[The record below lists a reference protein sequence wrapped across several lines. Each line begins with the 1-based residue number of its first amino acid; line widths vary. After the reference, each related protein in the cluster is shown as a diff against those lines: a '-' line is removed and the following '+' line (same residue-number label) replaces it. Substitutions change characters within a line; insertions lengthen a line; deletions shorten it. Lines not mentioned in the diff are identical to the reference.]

1 MKSFKTG
8 GELSKVWVMKIFIK
22 NFINEIL
29 GYVEIC
35 YIKNFITNKFHQNF
49 IGLGFVKSPR
59 NFKTREPNQ
68 GMMVNVTKWM
78 L

>member
-1 MKSFKTG
+1 MKSVKTG

-22 NFINEIL
+22 KVINEIL

-35 YIKNFITNKFHQNF
+35 YIKNFIT
-49 IGLGFVKSPR
+49 ISLGWV
-59 NFKTREPNQ
+59 
-68 GMMVNVTKWM
+68 